1 METAIA
7 IKERPILFSTPMV
20 CAILEG
26 RKTVTRRAINPQPKI
41 VRAQDGTKFLDLP
54 GKGPLWKNDEEHK
67 CPYGKP
73 GDIIWVRE
81 THYRYGFWVRNSL
94 TKKGNQKWKFV
105 AENDTVLYFDNP
117 PATFKISRDKK
128 DPLRPAWYKRL
139 GRFMPKFACRL
150 RLEIQSIG
158 VEPLQDITE
167 EDAIREGCRPVI
179 YEDFWEGY
187 FDRGDGTLYRASK
200 GIGSEPPP
208 LEMIN
213 PMKVSMNDLNKSA
226 KQSFESLWQSI
237 NGAES
242 WNANPWVWRIE
253 FRKT

>member
-1 METAIA
+1 MKTALMETIA

-20 CAILEG
+20 KAILADL
-26 RKTVTRRAINPQPKI
+26 KNITRRTKDLEYINKDPGKWMLIHTGTYKAQTEKDKI
-41 VRAQDGTKFLDLP
+41 VERFGVLFQHKEDLREVVGIP
-54 GKGPLWKNDEEHK
+54 

-73 GDIIWVRE
+73 GDILWVRE
-81 THYRYGFWVRNSL
+81 THYRYGFWVKNGI

-139 GRFMPKFACRL
+139 GRFMPKVACRL

-158 VEPLQDITE
+158 VEQLHDITE
-167 EDAIREGCRPVI
+167 EDAISEGI
-179 YEDFWEGY
+179 Q
-187 FDRGDGTLYRASK
+187 
-200 GIGSEPPP
+200 
-208 LEMIN
+208 
-213 PMKVSMNDLNKSA
+213 KVSNHNQWFNYLHRENAVPAEMWVRGSRE
-226 KQSFESLWQSI
+226 SFKTLWIKI